1 MHRPASGL
9 ASARSAPG
17 GLAGALA
24 ACLIAAIFARI
35 FRGFT
40 VDDALV
46 TARVASHWASGHGYR
61 FNTSGP
67 EVDAVTP
74 LGWAHLLGLFGAAA
88 PLEMFERARVLS
100 EVAWVVAAAVLGALI
115 PKSIRARATLF
126 GGLAVSTPLAVWASA
141 GMETGLVT
149 LFATLALIPA
159 APAAL
164 GAGMAAGWRPELLP
178 WALVLAAG
186 GALATGATARSRFN
200 AFALRFPLAV
210 GPALVIAC
218 VRHAWFGSF
227 TPLSAV
233 AKAPEL
239 AHGAFYALD
248 AALGTGIPLLLVA
261 PRVLARADGRTR
273 ALAAAVAA
281 HFLALVAAGGDW
293 MALYRLMVPVL
304 PTALLAAARV
314 AEHSDSRW
322 LTLRSVAFAV
332 RPLWLAVAVA
342 WPARHVLEHR
352 LRLIEASRPVLGAAR
367 SVACLDVGWVGAA
380 SDASVLDL
388 AGITDPLV
396 ARLPGGHTSKRVTN
410 GLFENRDVDTVV
422 LLLAPHEGVGSR
434 WQEAAFG
441 RAVEARVAALPALD
455 AFGVRAMLP
464 LGGTEQHYVLATREN
479 MPRRDP
485 GER

>member
-1 MHRPASGL
+1 M
-9 ASARSAPG
+9 
-17 GLAGALA
+17 GALL
-24 ACLIAAIFARI
+24 ACLVAALFARI

-74 LGWAHLLGLFGAAA
+74 LGWAHLLGLFGAGT
-88 PLEMFERARVLS
+88 PLVMLERARVLS
-100 EVAWVVAAAVLGALI
+100 EVAWVVAAAALGALA
-115 PKSIRARATLF
+115 PRDIRARATLV
-126 GGLAVSTPLAVWASA
+126 GGLAVATPLAPWASA

-149 LFATLALIPA
+149 LFSTLALIPC
-159 APAAL
+159 APAVL
-164 GAGMAAGWRPELLP
+164 GAGLAAGWRPELLP

-186 GALATGATARSRFN
+186 GALAAGATARSRFI
-200 AFALRFPLAV
+200 AFAARFPLAV
-210 GPALVIAC
+210 GPAVVIAC
-218 VRHAWFGSF
+218 VRQAWFGAF
-227 TPLSAV
+227 TPLAAV

-261 PRVLARADGRTR
+261 PRALARTDGRTR
-273 ALAAAVAA
+273 VLVAA
-281 HFLALVAAGGDW
+281 TTAHLLALVAAGGDW
-293 MALYRLMVPVL
+293 MALYRLMVPAL

-314 AEHSDSRW
+314 AQHSDARS
-322 LTLRSVAFAV
+322 LTLRSLAFAI
-332 RPLWLAVAVA
+332 RPVWLAVAVA

-352 LRLIEASRPVLGAAR
+352 LRLIDASRPVLRTAR

-380 SDASVLDL
+380 TDARILDL

-396 ARLPGGHTSKRVTN
+396 ARLSGGHTSKKVTN

-422 LLLAPHEGVGSR
+422 LLLAPKEKVEAR
-434 WQEAAFG
+434 WQDAAFG
-441 RAVEARVAALPALD
+441 RAVEARVAALPAVD
-455 AFGVRAMLP
+455 AFRVRATLP
-464 LGGTEQHYVLATREN
+464 LGGTEQHYVVATREK
-479 MPRRDP
+479 MPREGAP
-485 GER
+485 AP